1 MCGPDNPA
9 KQSLNTGNGGLRTE
23 DLAESRNNFLRGRV
37 QVQCWITRPTAVV
50 GSANTLLDS
59 LPNAP

>member
-23 DLAESRNNFLRGRV
+23 DS
-37 QVQCWITRPTAVV
+37 Q
-50 GSANTLLDS
+50 TLETTS
-59 LPNAP
+59 LEEEYKYNAG